1 MGITI
6 VLFFEAIS
14 SSGALWLMKFRRRQ
28 SDLDLRRMRNLIL
41 PFSRALGAISAVIIL
56 YQLLLRLGMP
66 PNAVIAFSAVPG
78 LAIGL
83 GGSRLLSNLFAGI
96 AIQSDRPI
104 RVGEFCKIGV
114 DTGFV
119 SRIGLRSIDMITL
132 TGRVTI
138 PNNKVEDAT
147 IFNYSER
154 ESIAPF
160 DDQAIQQGIEIEIQ
174 TPDDFGTGQLNEVVS
189 RIKTYINNQEK
200 LTHPVVHYSQESST
214 QSRIIVSARTSTDN
228 WEDFLEAKQNLTAES
243 KTIIAVVKNLKHSI
257 SISYQTSREKRQEIP
272 KIIQMVIDAD
282 PNLSMTSCRLSAL
295 SEYSLDYTFILESE
309 HDNAGDFFNSIAT
322 MKERIL
328 RAFEDQDSDIPFPS
342 SSEIHPASDTR
353 EQAIN
358 NRASAS
364 NS

>member
-1 MGITI
+1 
-6 VLFFEAIS
+6 
-14 SSGALWLMKFRRRQ
+14 MKFRGRQ

-41 PFSRALGAISAVIIL
+41 PFSRALGAISAVVIL

-104 RVGEFCKIGV
+104 RVGEFCKIGG

-154 ESIAPF
+154 ENTVAF
-160 DDQAIQQGIEIEIQ
+160 DDRQSPGHRNRDA
-174 TPDDFGTGQLNEVVS
+174 TPDDFGTGQLVKSFAGLKRSS
-189 RIKTYINNQEK
+189 RAAQANAQLCTTAK
-200 LTHPVVHYSQESST
+200 SST
-214 QSRIIVSARTSTDN
+214 QS
-228 WEDFLEAKQNLTAES
+228 K
-243 KTIIAVVKNLKHSI
+243 
-257 SISYQTSREKRQEIP
+257 
-272 KIIQMVIDAD
+272 
-282 PNLSMTSCRLSAL
+282 
-295 SEYSLDYTFILESE
+295 
-309 HDNAGDFFNSIAT
+309 
-322 MKERIL
+322 
-328 RAFEDQDSDIPFPS
+328 S
-342 SSEIHPASDTR
+342 SSAPRHPQTTGKTSLR
-353 EQAIN
+353 PSKI
-358 NRASAS
+358 
-364 NS
+364 